1 MIQKVL
7 IANRG
12 EIAARIIRTC
22 TKMNIETVA
31 IYSEAD
37 REAAYVSMAT
47 ESYEVGPARAQES
60 YLHMDR
66 IFEIAKK
73 SGADAIHPGYGF
85 LSENPQFAKRCQQE
99 DIIFIGPSDTLI
111 ALMGNKIAARQAMK
125 QAGIPI
131 IPGTETAI
139 ETIEEATQE
148 AARIGYPVMVKA
160 SAGGGG
166 VGMEVVHTEEELLKA
181 IETNKQRAE
190 SLFGDGSLFLEK
202 QIEHARHIEV
212 QIAADAFGNVVHLFD
227 RECSI
232 QRRNQKV
239 IEEAPSSLP
248 ENVRLEMGE
257 KAVRACKEMRYENI
271 GTIEFLVDA
280 DNNYYFLE
288 MNTRIQVEHP
298 VTEEITGLDVVQM
311 QIEIA
316 QGKPLEVQQEAITIH
331 GHAIEVRV
339 YAEDPETFFPSPGT
353 ISTCD
358 VPTGEGVRLE
368 MSVENSTV
376 VTPFYDPMIGKIIVS
391 NRTREKTIEQL
402 AKTLNE
408 TTIEGIKTN
417 IPMLQ
422 KIITQ
427 EAFIKGEITTDYVT
441 KQM

>member
-1 MIQKVL
+1 
-7 IANRG
+7 
-12 EIAARIIRTC
+12 
-22 TKMNIETVA
+22 
-31 IYSEAD
+31 
-37 REAAYVSMAT
+37 
-47 ESYEVGPARAQES
+47 
-60 YLHMDR
+60 
-66 IFEIAKK
+66 
-73 SGADAIHPGYGF
+73 
-85 LSENPQFAKRCQQE
+85 
-99 DIIFIGPSDTLI
+99 
-111 ALMGNKIAARQAMK
+111 
-125 QAGIPI
+125 
-131 IPGTETAI
+131 
-139 ETIEEATQE
+139 
-148 AARIGYPVMVKA
+148 
-160 SAGGGG
+160 
-166 VGMEVVHTEEELLKA
+166 
-181 IETNKQRAE
+181 
-190 SLFGDGSLFLEK
+190 
-202 QIEHARHIEV
+202 
-212 QIAADAFGNVVHLFD
+212 
-227 RECSI
+227 
-232 QRRNQKV
+232 RRNQKV

-316 QGKPLEVQQEAITIH
+316 QEKPLEVQQEAITIH

-353 ISTCD
+353 ISRCD

-368 MSVENSTV
+368 MSVENNTV

-427 EAFIKGEITTDYVT
+427 EAFIKGDITTDYVT